1 MDAETL
7 DGVNVSEWDKVI
19 VVALGVNVDGFVR
32 QNGGWRFPAILSVAG
47 DLLDLAL
54 PLRTTEDY

>member
-32 QNGGWRFPAILSVAG
+32 QNGGWRLPAMLSAAG
-47 DLLDLAL
+47 DLLDPAL
-54 PLRTTEDY
+54 PLRTTEEY